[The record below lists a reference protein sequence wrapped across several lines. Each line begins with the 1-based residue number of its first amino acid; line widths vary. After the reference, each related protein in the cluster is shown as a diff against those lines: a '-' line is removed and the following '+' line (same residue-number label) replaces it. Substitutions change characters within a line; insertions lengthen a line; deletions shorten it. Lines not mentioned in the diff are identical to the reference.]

1 MTGLAARLL
10 GRVATLATALAL
22 LAVAACERPLE
33 PPTKAKDAT
42 SAARSATRPEPRA
55 PDASRAGSA
64 SAQPD
69 GPPTSGPLVRQ
80 PAPKRLVAVG
90 DLHGDLAATRR
101 VLRLAGVLDE
111 ADHWAGGDAWLV
123 QTGDQ
128 IDRGDDDR
136 AVLDLFERLPAEAQ
150 VAGGR
155 VLALLG
161 NHELMNVALDF
172 RYVASASFASFVGV
186 PGADPA
192 GPGLARLPEPERARA
207 AAFRPGGPYARLLAM
222 RPLYALVGDSV
233 FVHGGLT
240 PKHVRYGLDG
250 LAGEVGA
257 WLRGEAAG
265 PPALVAA
272 EDGPVWLRRY
282 SAAPDSEDCRV
293 LADTL
298 AALGARRMVVGHT
311 VQRGGVSSACDERV
325 WRIDVGLSA
334 SYGGKPGAL
343 AIEGDRVT
351 VIAEP

>member
-1 MTGLAARLL
+1 MTGLGSRWLRR
-10 GRVATLATALAL
+10 GATLATGLAL

-33 PPTKAKDAT
+33 PPSKAKDTA
-42 SAARSATRPEPRA
+42 SAARSATRAEPVA
-55 PDASRAGSA
+55 PGGQSA
-64 SAQPD
+64 SARSD
-69 GPPTSGPLVRQ
+69 GPPAPGSLARH

-123 QTGDQ
+123 QTGDEV
-128 IDRGDDDR
+128 DRGDDDR
-136 AVLDLFERLPAEAQ
+136 AVLDLFERLAVEAEA
-150 VAGGR
+150 AGGR
-155 VLALLG
+155 VIALLG
-161 NHELMNVALDF
+161 NHELMNAALDF
-172 RYVASASFASFVGV
+172 RYVASASFAAFVGV

-192 GPGLARLPEPERARA
+192 LPALARLPEPERARA
-207 AAFRPGGPYARLLAM
+207 AAFRPGGPYAVRLAR
-222 RPLYALVGDSV
+222 RPLYAVVGDSV

-240 PKHVRYGLDG
+240 PKHVRYGLERLG
-250 LAGEVGA
+250 LEVA
-257 WLRGEAAG
+257 TWLRGEGPG
-265 PPALVAA
+265 PPALAIA
-272 EDGPVWLRRY
+272 DDGPVWLRRY

-298 AALGARRMVVGHT
+298 AALDARRMVVGHT

-343 AIEGDRVT
+343 AIEADRVT